1 MCEQEYR
8 GTKRVSLI
16 DPSGVFPALPT
27 GNPFFNI
34 QPGSY
39 WSATTSAESDQAA
52 WYMVLSTGNVSTIEK
67 AFGFGFAWCVRGGMN
82 ADQY

>member
-1 MCEQEYR
+1 M
-8 GTKRVSLI
+8 SLI
-16 DPSGVFPALPT
+16 DPSGVVPALPT

-52 WYMVLSTGNVSTIEK
+52 WYVVLTTGNVSTIEK